1 MGDVLTW
8 ACGVVVCSG
17 LEMVGIGG
25 IEAMASGQV
34 GDGGKDE
41 VMTCLYCC
49 LYGQGRLV
57 AFWWGAC
64 GVGWVGGWGV
74 V

>member
-1 MGDVLTW
+1 
-8 ACGVVVCSG
+8 
-17 LEMVGIGG
+17 
-25 IEAMASGQV
+25 MASGQV

-74 V
+74 VGADLRPHALLRREHVPFLR